1 MHYADKYILMKG
13 WVEENIVDVSDLLVL
28 MELTIEDLVMVF
40 PDRLVECYEKVYGA
54 DEEAE
59 IGSGET
65 WQEEEG
71 SYLDEYEE

>member
-1 MHYADKYILMKG
+1 
-13 WVEENIVDVSDLLVL
+13 

-59 IGSGET
+59 IGSRET